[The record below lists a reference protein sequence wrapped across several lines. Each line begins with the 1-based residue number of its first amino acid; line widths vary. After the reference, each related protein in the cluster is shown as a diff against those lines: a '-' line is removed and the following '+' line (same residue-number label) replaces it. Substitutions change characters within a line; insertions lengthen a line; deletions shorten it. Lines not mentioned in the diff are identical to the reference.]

1 MEAKILQNQ
10 KENNNVD
17 IFVYSHKPFTPIV
30 KNHVYKVLTN
40 SHAESKE
47 FNTDL
52 AIYRDYDG
60 DNISDKNLMFNEYSG
75 FYWLWKNYPLKD
87 YVA

>member
-30 KNHVYKVLTN
+30 KNHVYKV
-40 SHAESKE
+40 
-47 FNTDL
+47 FDQ
-52 AIYRDYDG
+52 
-60 DNISDKNLMFNEYSG
+60 
-75 FYWLWKNYPLKD
+75 
-87 YVA
+87 